1 MIYFP
6 QGPPSIALESKVDEA
21 LLPALNP
28 KNILYPGEDCYD
40 FAPPGLTDRTG
51 FGRSAL
57 QHRQSCEPHR
67 AQTSWAQHL
76 YQSAE
81 WLTLWGLNEA
91 ADAAVKERSQ

>member
-1 MIYFP
+1 MKHYYRR
-6 QGPPSIALESKVDEA
+6 SILRISCTPEKTATTS
-21 LLPALNP
+21 P
-28 KNILYPGEDCYD
+28 
-40 FAPPGLTDRTG
+40 PPGLTDRTG